1 MMNCQ
6 IKIAVQIMGNGIK
19 GLISCKTSTFLSWN
33 VDLRIISVLETEFLT
48 CVYVYV
54 LRRFRLTLRSS
65 SVVVARDSYPL
76 GQWFNPTLRNK
87 KLITSWGML

>member
-1 MMNCQ
+1 MFPV
-6 IKIAVQIMGNGIK
+6 KIVEMYTHVSRMVDTGRATADNEFESHIWI
-19 GLISCKTSTFLSWN
+19 TSKVSTS
-33 VDLRIISVLETEFLT
+33 
-48 CVYVYV
+48 
-54 LRRFRLTLRSS
+54 LRSS